1 MDTNTKPD
9 LKEELEKGLSEAS
22 DNSPA
27 KGPKITISLGED
39 IEFISETKPDKKP
52 STGKT
57 IVAYTAYKE
66 DKEEPFSIT
75 LNDLMATLDQ
85 SIADLLP
92 KGLKDKSINFKN
104 VMVIYRKENKTSKG
118 EWLFVLDLD
127 IATKIKLK
135 SLPVVGDLI
144 SDEVGKE
151 ELVPSLRL
159 VVASKAFT
167 ITEIRVLNDKIPDK
181 EEEEEEEE
189 KEKLIPPLPVPKKV
203 GKDEDTKLSVRKGF
217 SLSGQLG
224 LPDAAKILSLSIS
237 PQQAEEEQEELAP
250 GGEEEEDDVTNSNL
264 AVWFDIDKTFGPFSL
279 KQIGFQ
285 YEEEDDEAEIA
296 IVIDAAIKMAGLTL
310 SCDDLGVGI
319 SLDDLTPSFKIS
331 GIGIEYKNPTIEIS
345 GALLRADKEKNGIK
359 YTEYLGL
366 ARLKFDLA
374 GKSFGVSAIGAYAYY
389 DGKPSLFLYAVLDV
403 TIIVDPSFI
412 ITGFALGFGYNRDLK
427 VPPIDKLLK
436 FPLVAEAVEP
446 TDSKFSD
453 DNELITKKL
462 GEMDKY
468 MPISIGS
475 GFVAIGLKF
484 TCFQMLDCFA
494 LLTVAIGEDFEI
506 NLLGIAKMKIP
517 TPAKDSK
524 NTSCILNM
532 TMLLRAR
539 FSLSEGVISIE
550 GQLASDCYLL
560 SPDCRLTGGF
570 AVCLWVSG
578 PHAGDF
584 VITLGGYHPLFKKP
598 AHYPTVP
605 RLGFHWKVG
614 DCLSLKGE
622 KYFALCAHAI
632 MAGGRL
638 EANFKLGKL
647 WANFVA
653 EAHFL
658 ISWKPYY
665 YEILVQVRIQAGYGI
680 LGPVS
685 LGVQLHIWGP
695 EFAGTATFRI
705 IFVKVTVE
713 FGDQSS
719 RLPEP
724 IDWESFQSS
733 FLPPAKSTA
742 QGSSTAADV
751 CSVVLNQGVT
761 KQLSPATT
769 KEVAFVVNPKELE
782 LVVNSAIPSK
792 QASYQKNTQ
801 DTEPLT
807 VSNANTDF
815 GVRSMGIKKDQLQSS
830 YNIKI
835 TRKTTEGSSQPVP
848 QNEFQ
853 FIPITQDVPT
863 ALWGD
868 AKVKVVKVKGK
879 DSERILLPEAN
890 DQQFVKNILSG
901 FRIVPQIKQDVC
913 STNSIDVKK
922 LQHDTTCIDDVYA
935 WQQMTAFS
943 GVFTHNEALT
953 TSEVSAKNEAR
964 TTAIKNNIVSANTEN
979 KRNNLLQS
987 LGFNLADDVKLTDS
1001 VANSFVTAPQVKA

>member
-1 MDTNTKPD
+1 MATTETNLQQK
-9 LKEELEKGLSEAS
+9 LEEGLSTTS

-39 IEFISETKPDKKP
+39 IEFISEVKPDEKP

-66 DKEEPFSIT
+66 EKEEPFSIT

-181 EEEEEEEE
+181 EDDEDEDEDEDEEKEEKEEEQ

-217 SLSGQLG
+217 SLSGKLG
-224 LPDAAKILSLSIS
+224 LPDADKILSLSIS

-250 GGEEEEDDVTNSNL
+250 GGEEEEDNVTNSNL

-296 IVIDAAIKMAGLTL
+296 IVIDAVLKIAGLTL

-412 ITGFALGFGYNRDLK
+412 ITGFALGFGYNRYLK
-427 VPPIDKLLK
+427 VPSIDELLD
-436 FPLVAEAVEP
+436 FPLVAEAVKP
-446 TDSKFSD
+446 SKKKFSD

-462 GEMDKY
+462 TEMDKY
-468 MPISIGS
+468 IPVSIGS

-792 QASYQKNTQ
+792 QASYGDNQ
-801 DTEPLT
+801 PLP

-815 GVRSMGIKKDQLQSS
+815 GVRSMGIKKDQLDSQ

-835 TRKTTEGSSQPVP
+835 TRKTTEGGLQPVN
-848 QNEFQ
+848 QDQFQ

-890 DQQFVKNILSG
+890 DQQFVKNTLSG
-901 FRIVPQIKQDVC
+901 FRIVPQIKKDVC
-913 STNSIDVKK
+913 STNIIDVNE
-922 LQHDTTCIDDVYA
+922 LRHDTTAINDVYA
-935 WQQMTAFS
+935 WQKTTAFS
-943 GVFTHNEALT
+943 GVSTDNQ
-953 TSEVSAKNEAR
+953 AR
-964 TTAIKNNIVSANTEN
+964 TTAINNNIVSTNTQN

-1001 VANSFVTAPQVKA
+1001 VANSFVIAPQVKA

>member
-1 MDTNTKPD
+1 MTTNTEPK

-22 DNSPA
+22 DDSPE

-39 IEFISETKPDKKP
+39 IEFVCETKPDKSPDK
-52 STGKT
+52 GKT

-66 DKEEPFSIT
+66 EREEPFKIT
-75 LNDLMATLDQ
+75 LHDLMKTLDA
-85 SIADLLP
+85 SMADLLP
-92 KGLKDKSINFKN
+92 SGLKDKSINFKN
-104 VMVIYRKENKTSKG
+104 VMVIYRKEQKTSKG

-159 VVASKAFT
+159 VVASKAFS
-167 ITEIRVLNDKIPDK
+167 IKEIRVLNDKIPDK
-181 EEEEEEEE
+181 EGKEEEEEEEE
-189 KEKLIPPLPVPKKV
+189 KLIPPMPVPKKV
-203 GKDEDTKLSVRKGF
+203 GTDKSEAKRSVRKGL
-217 SLSGQLG
+217 SLSGKLG

-250 GGEEEEDDVTNSNL
+250 GGEEEEDNVTNSNL

-296 IVIDAAIKMAGLTL
+296 IVIDAVLKIAGLTL

-331 GIGIEYKNPTIEIS
+331 GIGIEYKNPSIEIS

-412 ITGFALGFGYNRDLK
+412 ITGFALGFGYNRYLK
-427 VPPIDKLLK
+427 VPSIDKLLD
-436 FPLVAEAVEP
+436 FPLVAQAVEP

-453 DNELITKKL
+453 DSELITKKL
-462 GEMDKY
+462 SEMDKY

-494 LLTVAIGEDFEI
+494 LLTVAFGEDFEI

-550 GQLASDCYLL
+550 GQLASDCYIL

-751 CSVVLNQGVT
+751 CSVVVNQGVT

-815 GVRSMGIKKDQLQSS
+815 GVRSMGIKKDQLESK

-835 TRKTTEGSSQPVP
+835 TRKTKGGDESESVTVDYDQ
-848 QNEFQ
+848 FQ

-868 AKVKVVKVKGK
+868 AKVKLTKVKGK

-901 FRIVPQIKQDVC
+901 FRIVPQIKKDVC

-922 LQHDTTCIDDVYA
+922 LQHDTTRINDVYA
-935 WQQMTAFS
+935 WQKTTAFS
-943 GVFTHNEALT
+943 GVSTDNQ
-953 TSEVSAKNEAR
+953 AR
-964 TTAIKNNIVSANTEN
+964 TTAINNNIVSTNTQN

-1001 VANSFVTAPQVKA
+1001 VANSFVIAPQVKA

>member
-1 MDTNTKPD
+1 MTTNTEPK
-9 LKEELEKGLSEAS
+9 LKEELEKGLSKTSS
-22 DNSPA
+22 DAPA
-27 KGPKITISLGED
+27 KGPKITISIGKD

-52 STGKT
+52 SEGQT
-57 IVAYTAYKE
+57 IVAYTAKE
-66 DKEEPFSIT
+66 KGDPFSIT
-75 LNDLMATLDQ
+75 LNDLMATLDT

-92 KGLKDKSINFKN
+92 SGLKDKSIKFKN
-104 VMVIYRKENKTSKG
+104 LMVIYRKEQKTSKG

-127 IATKIKLK
+127 IATKIQLK
-135 SLPVVGDLI
+135 SLPVVRGLI
-144 SDEVGKE
+144 SDEVGEK

-159 VVASKAFT
+159 VAASKAFT
-167 ITEIRVLNDKIPDK
+167 IKEIRVLNDKIPNKPDK
-181 EEEEEEEE
+181 KE
-189 KEKLIPPLPVPKKV
+189 EKLIPPMPVPKEK
-203 GKDEDTKLSVRKGF
+203 GTQESEAKLSVRKGF
-217 SLSGQLG
+217 SFSGQLG
-224 LPDAAKILSLSIS
+224 LADAAKILSLPVS
-237 PQQAEEEQEELAP
+237 PQAEGEKEVLAP
-250 GGEEEEDDVTNSNL
+250 GGAKETVTNSNL

-285 YEEEDDEAEIA
+285 YEEKANNPEIG
-296 IVIDAAIKMAGLTL
+296 IVIDAALKIAGLTL
-310 SCDDLGVGI
+310 ACDDLGVGI
-319 SLDDLTPSFKIS
+319 ALEDLNPSFKIS
-331 GIGIEYKNPTIEIS
+331 GIGIEYKNSIIEIS
-345 GALLRADKEKNGIK
+345 GALLRKQDTKHE
-359 YTEYLGL
+359 YEEYLGL
-366 ARLKFDLA
+366 ARLKF
-374 GKSFGVSAIGAYAYY
+374 KSFGVSAIGAYAYY
-389 DGKPSLFLYAVLDV
+389 NNEPSLFLYAVLNV
-403 TIIVDPSFI
+403 TIVVDPSFI
-412 ITGFALGFGYNRDLK
+412 ITGFALGFGYNRYLK
-427 VPPIDKLLK
+427 VPSIDKLRD
-436 FPLVAEAVEP
+436 FPLVAEAVKP
-446 TDSKFSD
+446 TDKKFSD
-453 DNELITKKL
+453 DSELITKKL
-462 GEMDKY
+462 SQMDEY

-494 LLTVAIGEDFEI
+494 LLTVALGEDFEI
-506 NLLGIAKMKIP
+506 NLLGIAKMEIP

-524 NTSCILNM
+524 NTSCIANM

-539 FSLSEGVISIE
+539 FSLSEGVIAIE
-550 GQLASDCYLL
+550 GKLASDCYIL

-584 VITLGGYHPLFKKP
+584 VITLGGYHPLFTKP

-605 RLGFHWKVG
+605 RLGFQWKVG

-622 KYFALCAHAI
+622 MYFALCAHAI

-638 EANFKLGKL
+638 EANFKLGTL

-695 EFAGTATFRI
+695 EFAGTATFWI

-792 QASYQKNTQ
+792 QASYGDN
-801 DTEPLT
+801 EPLP

-815 GVRSMGIKKDQLQSS
+815 GVRSMGIKKDQLDSQ

-835 TRKTTEGSSQPVP
+835 TRKTTEGGLQPVN
-848 QNEFQ
+848 QDQFQ

-890 DQQFVKNILSG
+890 DQQFVKNTLSG
-901 FRIVPQIKQDVC
+901 FRIVPQIKKDVC
-913 STNSIDVKK
+913 STNIIDVNE
-922 LQHDTTCIDDVYA
+922 LRHDTTAINDVYA
-935 WQQMTAFS
+935 WQKTTAFS
-943 GVFTHNEALT
+943 GVSTDNQ
-953 TSEVSAKNEAR
+953 AR
-964 TTAIKNNIVSANTEN
+964 TTAINNNIVSTNTQN

-1001 VANSFVTAPQVKA
+1001 VANSFVIAPQVKA

>member
-1 MDTNTKPD
+1 MTTNTEPK

-22 DNSPA
+22 DDSPE

-39 IEFISETKPDKKP
+39 IEFVCETKPDKSPDK
-52 STGKT
+52 GKT

-66 DKEEPFSIT
+66 EREEPFKIT
-75 LNDLMATLDQ
+75 LHDLMKTLDA
-85 SIADLLP
+85 SMADLLP
-92 KGLKDKSINFKN
+92 SGLKDKSINFKN
-104 VMVIYRKENKTSKG
+104 LMVIYRKEQKTSKG

-159 VVASKAFT
+159 VVASKAFSVK
-167 ITEIRVLNDKIPDK
+167 EIRVLNDKIPDK
-181 EEEEEEEE
+181 EGKEEEEEEEE
-189 KEKLIPPLPVPKKV
+189 KLIPPMPVPKKV
-203 GKDEDTKLSVRKGF
+203 GTDKSEAKRSVRKGL
-217 SLSGQLG
+217 SLSGKLG

-250 GGEEEEDDVTNSNL
+250 GGEEEEDNVTNSNL

-285 YEEEDDEAEIA
+285 YEEEEDEAEIA
-296 IVIDAAIKMAGLTL
+296 IVIDAVLKIAGLTL

-412 ITGFALGFGYNRDLK
+412 ITGFALGFGYNRYLK
-427 VPPIDKLLK
+427 VPSIDKLLD
-436 FPLVAEAVEP
+436 FPLVAQAVEP

-453 DNELITKKL
+453 DSELITKKL
-462 GEMDKY
+462 SEMDKY

-494 LLTVAIGEDFEI
+494 LLTVAFGEDFEI

-539 FSLSEGVISIE
+539 FSLIEGVISIE

-751 CSVVLNQGVT
+751 CSVVVNQGVT

-792 QASYQKNTQ
+792 QASYGDN
-801 DTEPLT
+801 EPLP
-807 VSNANTDF
+807 VSNAKTDF
-815 GVRSMGIKKDQLQSS
+815 GVRSMGIKKDQLESK

-835 TRKTTEGSSQPVP
+835 TRKTKGGDESESVTVDYDQ
-848 QNEFQ
+848 FQ

-868 AKVKVVKVKGK
+868 AKVKLTKVKGK

-901 FRIVPQIKQDVC
+901 FRIVPQIKEDVC
-913 STNSIDVKK
+913 KTNSIDVRK
-922 LQHDTTCIDDVYA
+922 LKHDTTCINRLDA
-935 WQQMTAFS
+935 WQKTTAFS
-943 GVFTHNEALT
+943 GVSTDNQ
-953 TSEVSAKNEAR
+953 AR
-964 TTAIKNNIVSANTEN
+964 TTAINNNIVSTNTQN

-1001 VANSFVTAPQVKA
+1001 VANSFVIAPQVKA

>member
-1 MDTNTKPD
+1 MTTNTEPK
-9 LKEELEKGLSEAS
+9 LKEELEKGLSTTS
-22 DNSPA
+22 DDSPA
-27 KGPKITISLGED
+27 KGPKITISIGKD
-39 IEFISETKPDKKP
+39 IEFISEVKPDEKP

-66 DKEEPFSIT
+66 EKEEPFSIT
-75 LNDLMATLDQ
+75 LNDLMATLDER
-85 SIADLLP
+85 IADLLP

-104 VMVIYRKENKTSKG
+104 VMVIYRKEEKTSKG

-167 ITEIRVLNDKIPDK
+167 IKEIRVLNDKIPDK
-181 EEEEEEEE
+181 DDEEEEEE
-189 KEKLIPPLPVPKKV
+189 KEKLIPPLPVPKKE
-203 GKDEDTKLSVRKGF
+203 GEEEGTKISVRKGL
-217 SLSGQLG
+217 SLSGKLG
-224 LPDAAKILSLSIS
+224 LPDAAKILSLSMS
-237 PQQAEEEQEELAP
+237 PQEEEEEKQELAP
-250 GGEEEEDDVTNSNL
+250 GGKEEEGDVTNSKL

-279 KQIGFQ
+279 KQIGFR
-285 YEEEDDEAEIA
+285 YDEEEDETAKIA
-296 IVIDAAIKMAGLTL
+296 ILIDAAIKISGLTL
-310 SCDDLGVGI
+310 SCDDLGVKI
-319 SLDDLTPSFKIS
+319 ALDDLKPSLTIS
-331 GIGIEYKNPTIEIS
+331 GLGIEYKNSTVEIS
-345 GALLRADKEKNGIK
+345 GALLRSEKEK

-366 ARLKFDLA
+366 ASIKFNLA

-389 DGKPSLFLYAVLDV
+389 DGKPSLFLYAVLHV
-403 TIIVDPSFI
+403 TIVVDPSFI

-427 VPPIDKLLK
+427 VPSIDKLLK

-446 TDSKFSD
+446 SDSKFSD
-453 DNELITKKL
+453 DSELITKKL
-462 GEMDKY
+462 GQMDEY

-484 TCFQMLDCFA
+484 TCFKMLDCFA

-614 DCLSLKGE
+614 NCLSLKGE

-680 LGPVS
+680 LGLVS

-751 CSVVLNQGVT
+751 CSVVVNQGVT

-792 QASYQKNTQ
+792 KASYQKNTQ
-801 DTEPLT
+801 DTEPLRARY
-807 VSNANTDF
+807 ANTDF
-815 GVRSMGIKKDQLQSS
+815 GVRSMGIKKDQLDSS

-835 TRKTTEGSSQPVP
+835 TRKTKAGNSQLVD
-848 QNEFQ
+848 QNQFR

-868 AKVKVVKVKGK
+868 AKVKVVKVKGQ

-890 DQQFVKNILSG
+890 DQQFVKDVLSG
-901 FRIVPQIKQDVC
+901 FRIVPQIKEDVC
-913 STNSIDVKK
+913 STNIIDVEK
-922 LQHDTTCIDDVYA
+922 LQHDTTAINEVYA
-935 WQQMTAFS
+935 WQKTTAFS
-943 GVFTHNEALT
+943 GVSTDN
-953 TSEVSAKNEAR
+953 KAR
-964 TTAIKNNIVSANTEN
+964 TTAIKNNIVSDNTQN
-979 KRNNLLQS
+979 NRNNLLQS

>member
-1 MDTNTKPD
+1 MTTNTEPK
-9 LKEELEKGLSEAS
+9 LKEELEKGLSTTS
-22 DNSPA
+22 DDSPA
-27 KGPKITISLGED
+27 KGPKITISIGKD
-39 IEFISETKPDKKP
+39 IEFISEVKPDEKP

-66 DKEEPFSIT
+66 EKEEPFSIT
-75 LNDLMATLDQ
+75 LNDLMATLDER
-85 SIADLLP
+85 IADLLP

-104 VMVIYRKENKTSKG
+104 VMVIYRKEEKTSKG

-167 ITEIRVLNDKIPDK
+167 IKEIRVLNDKIPDK
-181 EEEEEEEE
+181 DDEEEEEE
-189 KEKLIPPLPVPKKV
+189 KEKLIPPLPVPKKE
-203 GKDEDTKLSVRKGF
+203 GEEEGTKISVRKGL
-217 SLSGQLG
+217 SLSGKLG
-224 LPDAAKILSLSIS
+224 LPDAAKILSLSMS
-237 PQQAEEEQEELAP
+237 PQEEEEEKQELAP
-250 GGEEEEDDVTNSNL
+250 GGKEEEGDVTNSKL

-279 KQIGFQ
+279 KQIGFR
-285 YEEEDDEAEIA
+285 YDEEEDETAKIA
-296 IVIDAAIKMAGLTL
+296 ILIDAAIKISGLTL
-310 SCDDLGVGI
+310 SCDDLGVKI
-319 SLDDLTPSFKIS
+319 ALDDLKPSLTIS
-331 GIGIEYKNPTIEIS
+331 GLGIEYKNSTVEIS
-345 GALLRADKEKNGIK
+345 GALLRSEKEK

-366 ARLKFDLA
+366 ASIKFNLA

-389 DGKPSLFLYAVLDV
+389 DGKPSLFLYAVLHV
-403 TIIVDPSFI
+403 TIVVDPSFI

-427 VPPIDKLLK
+427 VPSIDKLLK

-446 TDSKFSD
+446 SDSKFSD
-453 DNELITKKL
+453 DSELITKKL
-462 GEMDKY
+462 GQMDEY

-484 TCFQMLDCFA
+484 TCFKMLDCFA

-614 DCLSLKGE
+614 NCLSLKGE

-751 CSVVLNQGVT
+751 CSVVVNQGVT

-792 QASYQKNTQ
+792 KASYQKNTQ
-801 DTEPLT
+801 DTEPLRFKGKKAKT
-807 VSNANTDF
+807 NF
-815 GVRSMGIKKDQLQSS
+815 GVRSMGIKKDQLDSS

-835 TRKTTEGSSQPVP
+835 TRKTKAGNSQLVD
-848 QNEFQ
+848 QNQ
-853 FIPITQDVPT
+853 FRFISITQDVPT

-868 AKVKVVKVKGK
+868 AKVKVVKVKGQ

-890 DQQFVKNILSG
+890 DQQFVEDVLSG
-901 FRIVPQIKQDVC
+901 FRIVPQIKEDVC
-913 STNSIDVKK
+913 STNIIDVEK
-922 LQHDTTCIDDVYA
+922 LQHDTTAINEVYA
-935 WQQMTAFS
+935 WQKTTAFS
-943 GVFTHNEALT
+943 GVSTD
-953 TSEVSAKNEAR
+953 NEAR
-964 TTAIKNNIVSANTEN
+964 TTAIKNNIVSANTQN
-979 KRNNLLQS
+979 KRNNLLES